1 MIVSFPTRSLPQKN
15 ARTQHTKPKKTRKH
29 NFFYSVLKDIV
40 SECRTMRPSGRRVSR
55 DKTERM
61 AWTGWILATAKWGS
75 DGLDWLDSGWIL
87 ELPDVP
93 LSLLRPKKDDL
104 AYYRRTSLALHWP
117 VWKVW
122 ASAILS
128 LDFCDITHL
137 ATEWQREGE
146 KFIYGI
152 KSTGKFCPTKSP
164 QTLTE
169 NFIAS
174 KIMGYE
180 MWQHFDF

>member
-61 AWTGWILATAKWGS
+61 GWTGWILATAKWGS

-104 AYYRRTSLALHWP
+104 AYYRRTSLALTRMESMIISYFVTGFLWYFTFGNRMT
-117 VWKVW
+117 KGG
-122 ASAILS
+122 
-128 LDFCDITHL
+128 
-137 ATEWQREGE
+137 GE
-146 KFIYGI
+146 IY
-152 KSTGKFCPTKSP
+152 
-164 QTLTE
+164 L
-169 NFIAS
+169 
-174 KIMGYE
+174 
-180 MWQHFDF
+180 WH